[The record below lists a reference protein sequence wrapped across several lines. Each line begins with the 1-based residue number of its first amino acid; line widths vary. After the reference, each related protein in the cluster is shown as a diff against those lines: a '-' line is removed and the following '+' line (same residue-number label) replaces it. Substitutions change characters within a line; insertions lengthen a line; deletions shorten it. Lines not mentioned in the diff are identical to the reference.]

1 MSAAA
6 LWAWILANE
15 VAVATILLVLSEFL
29 GSIPAF
35 KSNGIVS
42 FIIVQLREF
51 SKKKGGVDPTP

>member
-6 LWAWILANE
+6 IWAWLLANE
-15 VAVATILLVLSEFL
+15 AAVATILLVVSEFL